1 MARLRPLLFLGI
13 ILPLMFL
20 SLRTLKGETKSEETA
35 KRDIQ
40 KVLDDQVVAW
50 NKGDLDGFM
59 AGYWKSDDLT
69 FYSGSDK
76 TYGWQ
81 ATFDRYQKRY
91 KSEGKEMGTLTF
103 RELQIEPVGPDTAV
117 VRGRWRLV
125 FAKPEGW
132 FGRLFTIRGGL
143 FTLIFKKKPQGWCI
157 VHDHTS

>member
-1 MARLRPLLFLGI
+1 MCPLLFLGLI
-13 ILPLMFL
+13 FAVLFVSVRNLE
-20 SLRTLKGETKSEETA
+20 GDTKSEDAA

-40 KVLDDQVVAW
+40 KVLDDQVTAW
-50 NKGDLDGFM
+50 NKGDLEGFM

-69 FYSGSDK
+69 FYSGGDK

-91 KSEGKEMGTLTF
+91 RSEGREMGTLAF
-103 RELQIEPVGPDTAV
+103 RELQIEPLGPDSAV

-132 FGRLFTIRGGL
+132 FGRISNMRGGL